1 MKTKMKAKMNDVKH
15 IVAWI
20 GVLMLS
26 AAPMAQAGPPERLD
40 FPIYYVFYDS
50 EHDLTVLWNLTRDD
64 ACAWAGGG
72 FIGDPE
78 VVELVPIQV
87 KSTGQGAL
95 VYSSHATRPIEL
107 WDAEFESLCEDT
119 ASLWAS
125 GDAHATGNDNDIEVS
140 GTRGNSFG
148 DRAQGTV
155 MDEEG
160 GLWHY
165 SWAFTAQESADTFD
179 VRAENYTLKKLGK

>member
-1 MKTKMKAKMNDVKH
+1 MKTSFANH
-15 IVAWI
+15 IVASLGGAMI
-20 GVLMLS
+20 SL
-26 AAPMAQAGPPERLD
+26 AAMAEPGPPARAD
-40 FPIYYVFYDS
+40 FPIYYVFYDF
-50 EHDLTVLWNLTRDD
+50 EHDLSVLWNMTRDD
-64 ACAWAGGG
+64 LCLWADAG
-72 FIGDPE
+72 FAGDPP
-78 VVELVPIQV
+78 VQELVPIQV

-107 WDAEFESLCEDT
+107 WGGGFDVLCDT

-125 GDAHATGNDNDIEVS
+125 GDAHATGSDNDIEVS
-140 GTRGNSFG
+140 GTRGNAFG

-165 SWAFTAQESADTFD
+165 SWAFTAQESPEDFN